1 MYLPPTPALLVHF
14 HSDYIVRMNFKT
26 FLIIELFCTNS
37 LVAGVVFSPMENDN
51 SDFDRSTK
59 WIILVFIQI
68 ALFYFPI
75 IFALP
80 GISIVS
86 RMPK

>member
-1 MYLPPTPALLVHF
+1 
-14 HSDYIVRMNFKT
+14 
-26 FLIIELFCTNS
+26 
-37 LVAGVVFSPMENDN
+37 MENDN
-51 SDFDRSTK
+51 SDFDKSTK
-59 WIILVFIQI
+59 WIILVFLQI

-86 RMPK
+86 GMPK